1 MSAAAFLVRVCFSD
15 KLCFQSMRNSGQSQ
29 SVVISGESGSGKTES
44 TKIILKF
51 LTVVSASAGADGP
64 PCCCG
69 LLFSDSLCYVLCL
82 LEISEMI
89 LATNPILE
97 AFGNAKT
104 LKNENSSRFGKLI
117 QVPLL
122 LSFFGYHG
130 YL

>member
-1 MSAAAFLVRVCFSD
+1 MVPLVVAGFY
-15 KLCFQSMRNSGQSQ
+15 FQ
-29 SVVISGESGSGKTES
+29 I
-44 TKIILKF
+44 
-51 LTVVSASAGADGP
+51 P
-64 PCCCG
+64 
-69 LLFSDSLCYVLCL
+69 YVMLCL